1 MEPNEI
7 ILETQSPSSDEIIVE
22 SIEIEPVVPPV
33 VQVAPVQKNVNIA
46 APQLKFAEDGS
57 IILNE
62 ESLVIH
68 REHHEPV
75 YESTIVESEHNDNLT
90 YNSYRKF
97 HHTKK
102 WTERGKNGMEAFLKD
117 IVLVE
122 LKLSITN

>member
-1 MEPNEI
+1 MIVDQNEI
-7 ILETQSPSSDEIIVE
+7 ILETSSTHSDEIVLETIAE
-22 SIEIEPVVPPV
+22 SPP
-33 VQVAPVQKNVNIA
+33 APAPPLPKPQTQTM

-62 ESLVIH
+62 ESLVIQ

-102 WTERGKNGMEAFLKD
+102 LTERGGKD
-117 IVLVE
+117 E
-122 LKLSITN
+122 LIIFTCRI